1 MPGVPKCG
9 PKTAVKWLAEHGSL
23 DGVIAAAEQIK
34 TGRGIRTSGAS
45 RSGALMDLGGKY
57 LFRMHE
63 GSPDYPSVYYI
74 FNRIREAMPAF
85 GADLIGVDTKADIV
99 AYMNKIKDWPGVYG
113 TVTWTPEQHNGFPDS
128 EVVMCEVNSL
138 KDGAFNIAPGYSS

>member
-1 MPGVPKCG
+1 MG
-9 PKTAVKWLAEHGSL
+9 W
-23 DGVIAAAEQIK
+23 DAAHV
-34 TGRGIRTSGAS
+34 
-45 RSGALMDLGGKY
+45 M
-57 LFRMHE
+57 
-63 GSPDYPSVYYI
+63 
-74 FNRIREAMPAF
+74 
-85 GADLIGVDTKADIV
+85 ADTFKNAGTKNDDIV